1 MNMTRTKREATIMV
15 RQFGLDAVIKNGNR
29 YKVAN
34 VEICGNCGRPAM
46 LVNWF
51 DVNKVGADHFISQGF
66 KFYEGVTCEATTNDD
81 GDDLCTGCVNQ
92 LKEQEAGKVFKF
104 AELSPKASAE
114 AVTSYRTFANERS
127 VTLKDALDLL
137 KNHFDWYRF
146 DVYGKV
152 VAEEHFGQLYKA
164 EGWA

>member
-34 VEICGNCGRPAM
+34 VEICENCGRPAM

-51 DVNKVGADHFISQGF
+51 DVNKTGADHFISQGF

-81 GDDLCTGCVNQ
+81 RDDLCTGCVNQ
-92 LKEQEAGKVFKF
+92 LKEQEAGKVIKIS
-104 AELSPKASAE
+104 ELSPKATANAVMSYQSA
-114 AVTSYRTFANERS
+114 TN
-127 VTLKDALDLL
+127 L
-137 KNHFDWYRF
+137 KNREKIIEIPKKPRTSERNLTHQYRDWETDR
-146 DVYGKV
+146 KSTLLNSS
-152 VAEEHFGQLYKA
+152 H
-164 EGWA
+164 